1 MTRSAFLTNDHKS
14 GDRAARLA
22 AIDIGT
28 NSIRLII
35 ADVSQTG
42 AYRIIDDEKVIARLG
57 RGSGVR
63 GRLEP
68 DAIEQAAEAIER
80 MTAIARGFASDRL
93 RLVATAAVR
102 DAENRGVFID
112 RVRERSGELVEV
124 ITADAEAHLA
134 FRSVASS
141 FDLSGTDASIAD
153 IGGGST
159 EVVVTVQGIIEHVY
173 TLKLGAVRLKEQFG
187 PCDDPEGKQ
196 LEAVRFAVRDVIRE
210 QVDRPANASQ
220 ILIGTGGTFSALA
233 AISLARTSVGRRVG
247 LSPGEIR
254 GHEIQRDEVRHVTEW
269 LRRLPL
275 DERARV
281 PGLSPDRADIIVPG
295 LVIAD
300 RLMKRLGVNRLRVHD
315 RGIRDGIILEMIQAM
330 GLSPE
335 GREQRGDGV
344 DPSGSALEFAA
355 RCGVNPV
362 SAKHTA
368 ALAASIADQLVAFG
382 LLTLDARS
390 RTVLE
395 HAALLRDV
403 GYLVNYSKHHKHS
416 YHLILN
422 ADLEGLSH
430 RERTLVA
437 TVARYH
443 RKSLPSLSHEEF
455 AALSPEDRELV
466 ARLAAILRIADGLD
480 RTHAQ
485 EVDSVT
491 ISKTQGTLAFACA
504 AERDPAACIWGA
516 ESRAELFESV
526 FGLRC
531 AFSWVRTASTSTGV
545 PTP

>member
-1 MTRSAFLTNDHKS
+1 MTRAAIQTHDHQS

-22 AIDIGT
+22 AVDIGT

-35 ADVSQTG
+35 ADVSHTG

-68 DAIEQAAEAIER
+68 DAIEQAAEVIER
-80 MTAIARGFASDRL
+80 MVAIARGFAADRL

-112 RVRERSGELVEV
+112 RVRERCGEEVEV
-124 ITADAEAHLA
+124 ISADAEAHLA
-134 FRSVASS
+134 FRSVTSS
-141 FDLSGTDASIAD
+141 FDLTGTDASIAD

-187 PCDDPEGKQ
+187 PCDDPDGAQ
-196 LEAVRFAVRDVIRE
+196 LMAVRNAVREVIRE

-220 ILIGTGGTFSALA
+220 VLIGTGGTFSALA
-233 AISLARTSVGRRVG
+233 AISLARVSAGRRVS
-247 LSPGEIR
+247 LSPGELR
-254 GHEIQRDEVRHVTEW
+254 GHEIQRDEVRHITEW

-330 GLSPE
+330 GLPSE
-335 GREQRGDGV
+335 GRERRGLGV

-362 SAKHTA
+362 SARHTA
-368 ALAASIADQLVAFG
+368 MLAASIADQLVALG
-382 LLTLDARS
+382 LLTLDARG
-390 RTVLE
+390 RVMLE

-416 YHLILN
+416 YHLIVN

-430 RERTLVA
+430 RERILVA

-443 RKSLPSLSHEEF
+443 RKSAPSLSHEEF
-455 AALSPEDRELV
+455 APLAPDDRELV
-466 ARLAAILRIADGLD
+466 ARLAAILRVADGLD

-485 EVDSVT
+485 EVSAVT
-491 ISKTQGTLAFACA
+491 ITRGQGSLAFACA

-516 ESRAELFESV
+516 ESRAEMFESI

-531 AFSWVRTASTSTGV
+531 TFSWTRPAHSTTGAH
-545 PTP
+545 TP